1 VTVIKFQMCCCVQ
14 NFTKSDDFS
23 LRYGDLTTLTITTSA
38 IFNFRNSVYG
48 TSTLSPCYSASP
60 HKMSLKSAKIGCWV
74 MPKRCLK
81 WRPSAILNLK
91 IFHIWS
97 LWLSSS
103 SKFAV
108 IYQIS
113 SKSDDFS
120 LRYNHLTICN
130 MAAIRHLDFSKFRV
144 FVIWPMTPLYSA
156 LCEICHWNKTT
167 TTRTTMMWMQYTLV
181 STNCTGQR
189 EERKTWRSREARC
202 FSSKI

>member
-91 IFHIWS
+91 IFNIWS

-156 LCEICHWNKTT
+156 LCEIIMSLK
-167 TTRTTMMWMQYTLV
+167 
-181 STNCTGQR
+181 
-189 EERKTWRSREARC
+189 
-202 FSSKI
+202 